1 MVLRVTGLWTLSL
14 NLCRWVWVHGGGRR
28 LMAYRRKSSEGI
40 SGLDTPVR
48 VEASLMA
55 LGRLNMYFSSFMGRM
70 VPMGEDI
77 LGYLFVGG

>member
-1 MVLRVTGLWTLSL
+1 
-14 NLCRWVWVHGGGRR
+14 
-28 LMAYRRKSSEGI
+28 MAYRRKSSEGI

-70 VPMGEDI
+70 GEDI
-77 LGYLFVGG
+77 LGYMFVGG

>member
-1 MVLRVTGLWTLSL
+1 
-14 NLCRWVWVHGGGRR
+14 
-28 LMAYRRKSSEGI
+28 MAYRRKSSEGI